1 MTNLLK
7 RATSG
12 FIYAVLFIT
21 AILYSKE
28 SYIFLISLFGF
39 ISIREFL
46 NLLKFNNIIIYMLF
60 IGLIYLPFSSLDSSV
75 LIDVLLV
82 LSISGSIQL
91 LVNLFIKKKNYPSS
105 TIQKLDISI
114 RYLLLSFAFLILLP
128 FINGGYE
135 ASVILSLI
143 IFIWVNDS
151 FAFFVG
157 KNLGKRK
164 LFESVSPKKTI
175 EGFLG
180 GVFFSLIT
188 AFLVSYFCD
197 FLSLTNLLVISL
209 IASIIGT
216 IGDLVE
222 SKFKRQANTKDSG
235 TIMPGHGGILDRLDS
250 LLFVAPFVY
259 LYIHYLI

>member
-1 MTNLLK
+1 MTNLLR

-21 AILYSKE
+21 AIMYSKE
-28 SYIFLISLFGF
+28 SYIILISFFGLISL
-39 ISIREFL
+39 REFL
-46 NLLKFNNIIIYMLF
+46 KLLKFNNYVIYLLF
-60 IGLIYLPFSSLDSSV
+60 IGLILLPYLPIDTFFIKLLLALSL
-75 LIDVLLV
+75 
-82 LSISGSIQL
+82 SGSVQL
-91 LVNLFIKKKNYPSS
+91 LFNLLFKRKKYPSNS
-105 TIQKLDISI
+105 IQKFDICV
-114 RYLLLSFAFLILLP
+114 RYLLFSFTFLILLP
-128 FINGGYE
+128 FVNGVYE
-135 ASVILSLI
+135 QSVILTLI
-143 IFIWVNDS
+143 ILIWVNDS

-175 EGFLG
+175 EGFFG
-180 GVFFSLIT
+180 GVLFSLIT
-188 AFLVSYFCD
+188 AFILSYFCD
-197 FLSLTNLLVISL
+197 FLSLTNLIVISL
-209 IASIIGT
+209 IAAILGT
-216 IGDLVE
+216 AGDLVE